1 MAFAS
6 DKNAYGI
13 SDRSGFR
20 YRLKEMRR
28 EWTGALVGPDE
39 FEPKHPQ
46 LEPPKAGPDP
56 QAGPDEFEPKHPQ
69 LEPPKAGPDPQ
80 ALRNPRPDRK
90 EPFKVFLL
98 TDSVGLS
105 IVSPRGVGRVG
116 QVTALT
122 GGGPSPNVNVVV
134 SGVNSGGTSGTVSV
148 VTNAAADTFD
158 STDETLD
165 STTST
170 FDEG

>member
-6 DKNAYGI
+6 DKNAWGI

-20 YRLKEMRR
+20 YRLKDMRR
-28 EWTGALVGPDE
+28 EWTGALV
-39 FEPKHPQ
+39 
-46 LEPPKAGPDP
+46 
-56 QAGPDEFEPKHPQ
+56 GPDEFEPKHPQ

-90 EPFKVFLL
+90 EPLKVFLL

-134 SGVNSGGTSGTVSV
+134 SGVNSSGTSGTVSV

-165 STTST
+165 STAST